1 MYSVTDYG
9 QMMADKVRMDAYAA
23 ALRRSVRPGSIVV
36 DIGTGPGIMA
46 LLACRYGAA
55 RVYAIEVDE
64 IIQVARE
71 VAAANGVADRIEFIH
86 SPSTEV
92 SLPRRADV
100 IVSDLRDVLS
110 FGQKNLLVAA
120 DARKR
125 FLAEG
130 GVLIPQRD
138 LLWAAPVEASE
149 IHAQNFP
156 PPATD
161 GLGFNF
167 DAWRKARIEPAHL
180 LAEPQSWGTID
191 YTAVASP
198 NFCGEASWTLPR
210 AGAAH
215 GFGVWFDTVL
225 LDEIGFS
232 NAPGAPRA
240 IYGQGY
246 FPFLEP
252 VALAAG
258 DTLQLSIR
266 VDLVGN
272 EYMWKWT
279 TRLSGAQIGER
290 EWTQST
296 FYGSPVT
303 PAALRKLSASHVPE
317 LSDDGRIDLF
327 ILGLLQSG
335 LPVGEAAGRLRAQ
348 FPEEFPSEGTAL
360 TRVGEL
366 SLKYSR

>member
-9 QMMADKVRMDAYAA
+9 HMITDRVRMDAYAA
-23 ALRRSVRPGSIVV
+23 ALRRAVRPGSVVV

-46 LLACRYGAA
+46 LLACRYGAS

-86 SPSTEV
+86 LPSAEV
-92 SLPRRADV
+92 SLPQRADV
-100 IVSDLRDVLS
+100 IVSDLRDVLP
-110 FGQKNLLVAA
+110 FGQKNLIVTA

-125 FLAEG
+125 FLAPG
-130 GVLIPQRD
+130 GVMIPQRD
-138 LLWAAPVEASE
+138 VLWAAPVEAPE
-149 IHAQNFP
+149 MHIHNVP

-161 GLGFNF
+161 GFGFNL
-167 DAWRKARIEPAHL
+167 DAMRRFSSNSWRKANIRPEQL

-191 YTAVASP
+191 YTAVESP

-210 AGAAH
+210 AGIAH

-225 LDEIGFS
+225 LEDIGFS

-246 FPFLEP
+246 FPFLDP

-279 TRLSGAQIGER
+279 TRVSGGARPAAR
-290 EWTQST
+290 EFTQST
-296 FYGSPVT
+296 FYGSPLT
-303 PAALRKLSASHVPE
+303 LAALRKLSAGHVPE
-317 LSDDGRIDLF
+317 LSDDGRIDF
-327 ILGLLQSG
+327 
-335 LPVGEAAGRLRAQ
+335 
-348 FPEEFPSEGTAL
+348 
-360 TRVGEL
+360 L
-366 SLKYSR
+366 S